1 MHQEPE
7 AVRSQSNSSASLGT
21 LGPRT
26 PFPASPWV
34 PVRLSRL
41 QPGTLGRAGRL
52 PGLELRSPRLSEQ
65 HGRLKSHLGPLSRRE
80 PGAAVCSASVTV
92 SVGWGGTSQRGH
104 AELLRRLPVRA
115 RESSGPGSVP
125 SSSYSESWKVAFL
138 KWLIPAWELGMFS
151 PAVLM
156 SLLGGRLALP
166 GPSLASPSSCTGCLL
181 FLVPVGMAP
190 TGSPLRWRRESNL
203 HVPPRSRARCNNCQ
217 CLSYLMKFP

>member
-1 MHQEPE
+1 MSSHQEPE

-41 QPGTLGRAGRL
+41 QPGALGRAGRL

-65 HGRLKSHLGPLSRRE
+65 HGRLKGHLGPLSRRE

-156 SLLGGRLALP
+156 SLLGGRRYR
-166 GPSLASPSSCTGCLL
+166 
-181 FLVPVGMAP
+181 LV
-190 TGSPLRWRRESNL
+190 LRWRHL
-203 HVPPRSRARCNNCQ
+203 PRALDACSSSSPSGWRQLGVRSDGEGKVISTFLPGAGHAVTTASVC
-217 CLSYLMKFP
+217 PT